1 MRKPTTP
8 SDKIRKL
15 EGHPEIPV
23 MHAREA
29 TSLMF
34 HVELSKDHPVGTP
47 DVIKYVRFLR
57 SGSPGPHAYVILLG
71 LRAFD
76 APKLFHLID
85 QGISFR
91 ALDRLHQN
99 TEFSLARIAEIVQIA
114 PRTLT
119 RRRQEG
125 RLRPDE
131 SDRLLRAT
139 RLFARALALF
149 EGNTAAARRWLES
162 PQLALGG
169 AVPTELARSEVGTLE
184 VERAIGRIEHG
195 VFA

>member
-1 MRKPTTP
+1 MRKPAAP
-8 SDKIRKL
+8 SEKIRKI
-15 EGHPEIPV
+15 ERRSEIPG
-23 MHAREA
+23 MHDRDS
-29 TSLMF
+29 TSVILK
-34 HVELSKDHPVGTP
+34 VKVSDDYPVGTP
-47 DVIKYVRFLR
+47 DVTEYVRFLR
-57 SGSPGPHAYVILLG
+57 SGSPGPYAYVILLG

-85 QGISFR
+85 RGISFR

-99 TEFSLARIAEIVQIA
+99 TEFSLARIADIVRIA

-131 SDRLLRAT
+131 SDRLLRAA

-149 EGNTAAARRWLES
+149 EGDTAAARRWLES
-162 PQLALGG
+162 PQPALGG
-169 AVPTELARSEVGTLE
+169 AVPAELARSEVGTLE
-184 VERAIGRIEHG
+184 VERAIGRIQHG

>member
-8 SDKIRKL
+8 FDKTRKPKS
-15 EGHPEIPV
+15 HPEIPGTDELV
-23 MHAREA
+23 A
-29 TSLMF
+29 TSLVF
-34 HVELSKDHPVGTP
+34 QTKVSDDYPVGTP
-47 DVIKYVRFLR
+47 DVIEYVRYLR

-71 LRAFD
+71 LRTFD
-76 APKLFHLID
+76 APRLFHLID
-85 QGISFR
+85 RGIAFR

-99 TEFSLARIAEIVQIA
+99 TEFSLARIADIVQIA

-149 EGNTAAARRWLES
+149 EGDRAAARRWLES
-162 PQLALGG
+162 PQPALGG